1 MNLFVAGLI
10 AALPLLGNPP
20 SQEGDPRTVS
30 LRFGVYQSEKATV
43 MYRKLTPVLEAL
55 QESGEKCLGRAL
67 DIELKIFRTYD
78 EAIDGLVAGEVDF
91 VRFGPASYVL
101 ARRRQPGLE
110 LLAME
115 LEGGEKRFQGVIA
128 VRKHSPIQ
136 TVADLKGKRFA
147 FGDPNSTIGR
157 YLVQAELVKAGLRAS
172 DLASFKYLP
181 RHDAVAHAVDIGDF
195 EAGSLRIGAFERA
208 NEKDTLRILLSF
220 ENVTSP
226 WVARA
231 GLDPVVA
238 RALRES
244 LLSLADPVVLKELKV
259 SGFAPASD
267 DEYQFVRDGMKR
279 ADEFEITPRRL

>member
-1 MNLFVAGLI
+1 MNLILTGLLTLLS
-10 AALPLLGNPP
+10 ALGNPP
-20 SQEGDPRTVS
+20 AQQGDPKPVD

-55 QESGEKCLGRAL
+55 QEGSEKTLGRSV

-78 EAIDGLVAGEVDF
+78 EAIDSLVAGQIDF
-91 VRFGPASYVL
+91 VRFGPAPYVL
-101 ARRRQPGLE
+101 AKRRQAGLD

-115 LEGGEKRFQGVIA
+115 LEGGEKRFQGVIC

-136 TVADLKGKRFA
+136 TLADLKGKRFA

-157 YLVQAELVKAGLRAS
+157 YLVQAQLVDAGLHAS

-181 RHDAVAHAVDIGDF
+181 RHDAVAQAVDIGDF
-195 EAGSLRIGAFERA
+195 DAGSLRMAVFQRA
-208 NEKDTLRILLSF
+208 NEKDTMRVLLTF

-238 RALRES
+238 AALRDS
-244 LLSLADPVVLKELKV
+244 LLSLKDPAVLKELKV
-259 SGFAPASD
+259 SGFAPTSD
-267 DEYQFVRDGMKR
+267 DEYQLVRDGMKR
-279 ADEFEITPRRL
+279 ADEFENAPRRL